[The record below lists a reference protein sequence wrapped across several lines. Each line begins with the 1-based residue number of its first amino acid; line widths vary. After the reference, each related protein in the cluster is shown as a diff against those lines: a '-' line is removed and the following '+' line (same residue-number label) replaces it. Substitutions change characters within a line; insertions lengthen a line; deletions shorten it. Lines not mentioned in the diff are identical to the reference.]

1 MKKLIALMAL
11 AAVTLIGASASA
23 QTSNPPALFIKGDMN
38 IKFNTH
44 LNPPGTKGI
53 QDVYNVNVNVANS
66 AVFHGKMSD
75 RPQIIEGYFNKA
87 ITQHRS
93 LKYDLDCDVVNPR
106 NPAQTRNIGRMY
118 GFVPISSDGVYH
130 YGSDDGNLQ
139 PLVIDILPMGNAG
152 GFTSKFSGT
161 AAGKPLV
168 RPANWTDTI
177 RDTVNISRLVNGKP
191 MTVSLKRYDK
201 MDFNN
206 VVLAQ
211 GPIQIYQ
218 HVTVNGT
225 MLYDYD
231 KKCWFFNNFTAQYAE
246 GTTIKIDRIAG
257 TIRWVPDAHRAQN
270 GLGQYEF
277 DVRVNEPVPDG
288 NAAFAAPTDES
299 SFFASDNS
307 VPGLS
312 GTMKYKDTL
321 DPQTVDTAKDPT
333 GDDAVATASA
343 VTIDL
348 NGNNINKQQVM
359 VLAKVIIFA
368 SVIPMNAD

>member
-1 MKKLIALMAL
+1 MAMTF
-11 AAVTLIGASASA
+11 TLIGVTVFA
-23 QTSNPPALFIKGDMN
+23 QTNVPLFIKGDMN

-53 QDVYNVNVNVANS
+53 QDSYNININVANS
-66 AVFHGKMSD
+66 TLFHGKMTD
-75 RPQIIEGYFNKA
+75 RPQIIDGWINKT
-87 ITQHRS
+87 IVQPRS
-93 LKYDLDCDVVNPR
+93 LMYDVDCDVVNPR
-106 NPAQTRNIGRMY
+106 NPSQTRNIGRMY

-130 YGSDDGNLQ
+130 YGSEGNENPK

-152 GFTSKFSGT
+152 GFTSKFNGT
-161 AAGKPLV
+161 AAGKPLI
-168 RPANWTDTI
+168 RPKNWTDTV
-177 RDTVNISRLVNGKP
+177 RDTVNINRLVNGKP

-201 MDFNN
+201 MEFNN
-206 VVLAQ
+206 VILAQ

-218 HVTVNGT
+218 PVTVNGT

-231 KKCWFFNNFTAQYAE
+231 KKCWFFNNFTTQYAE

-257 TIRWVPDAHRAQN
+257 TIRWVPDVHRAQT

-277 DVRVNEPVPDG
+277 DIRVNEPVPDG
-288 NAAFAAPTDES
+288 SAVFAAPSDES
-299 SFFASDNS
+299 SFFSTDNT
-307 VPGLS
+307 VPGLT
-312 GTMKYKDTL
+312 GTMKYKDMF
-321 DPQTVDTAKDPT
+321 DPSTVDSVKDPT
-333 GDDAVATASA
+333 GEDAVTTSST

-348 NGNNINKQQVM
+348 NGNNISKQQLM